1 MQFKIELT
9 AGKFYQFRTVTMIYT
24 GELVA
29 ETSEFYALKKAAWVA
44 ETLRW
49 AESCA
54 TGVYKEVEP
63 YPHEKT
69 VLVFKSGMLDIV
81 EIPELPLEQKP

>member
-9 AGKFYQFRTVTMIYT
+9 PGKFYQFRTVTMIYT

-44 ETLRW
+44 ETLKM
-49 AESCA
+49 
-54 TGVYKEVEP
+54 G
-63 YPHEKT
+63 
-69 VLVFKSGMLDIV
+69 
-81 EIPELPLEQKP
+81 

>member
-9 AGKFYQFRTVTMIYT
+9 PGKFYQFRTVTMIYT
-24 GELVA
+24 GEFIG
-29 ETSEFYALKKAAWVA
+29 ETNEFYALKKASWVA

-49 AESCA
+49 KESCE

-63 YPHEKT
+63 YPLDKV

-81 EIPELPLEQKP
+81 EIPQLPLEQKP

>member
-1 MQFKIELT
+1 MQYKIELT
-9 AGKFYQFRTVTMIYT
+9 PGKFYQFRTVTMIYT

-29 ETSEFYALKKAAWVA
+29 ETADFFALKKAAWVA

-49 AESCA
+49 AESCE

-63 YPHEKT
+63 YPADRV

>member
-9 AGKFYQFRTVTMIYT
+9 TGKFYQFRSVTMIYT
-24 GELVA
+24 GEFLG

-49 AESCA
+49 KESCE

-63 YPHEKT
+63 YPADKV

-81 EIPELPLEQKP
+81 EIPQLPLEQKP